1 MADTHDLSE
10 KLEQTHLDEQ
20 QAQEEPAEAL
30 FDPTMKKKK
39 KKKKI
44 DLEGAVDDADTAA
57 AAAPAA
63 EAEGEALFA
72 DLKKK
77 KKKKAKPVF
86 DEDALGG
93 GADAAAVGG
102 DGEAVAATAGE
113 GADAFDFS
121 DLKKKKKKSKKVNF
135 AAFEAELN
143 DSGDLSGAAGKGGVL
158 GAADGGSGAAEDEEP
173 WLNSDRDYSYSELLG
188 RFFKLLRQN
197 NPELVGE
204 KKRYSLM
211 APQVAREGN
220 KKTIFVNIADMAKR
234 MHRQLDHLI
243 QFLFAELGTSGSVDG
258 SQRLVI
264 KGRFSQAQ
272 IENVIRRYISEYVTC
287 KTCKSYETILIKE
300 NRLFFLQCEACG
312 STRSVSAI
320 KTGFQAQTTKR
331 AILRRAAA

>member
-20 QAQEEPAEAL
+20 QAQEEPTEAL

-39 KKKKI
+39 KKKKKI
-44 DLEGAVDDADTAA
+44 DLEGAADEDDTAA
-57 AAAPAA
+57 APGA
-63 EAEGEALFA
+63 ETEGEALFA

-77 KKKKAKPVF
+77 KKKKAKPAF
-86 DEDALGG
+86 DDDVLGG
-93 GADAAAVGG
+93 GADAATAGG

-143 DSGDLSGAAGKGGVL
+143 DGGDLSGATSKDSAT
-158 GAADGGSGAAEDEEP
+158 GAADGGSGAAEEEEP
-173 WLNSDRDYSYSELLG
+173 WLNSDRDYSYPELLG

-211 APQVAREGN
+211 APQMAREGN

-272 IENVIRRYISEYVTC
+272 IENVIRRYISEYVSC